1 MSKTEEWSLEVDWK
15 MSTGFDYNQVT
26 ANLYQQMQE
35 GGKDKTKTQRT
46 EMGVGSDNIFTRE
59 YLFVLFAGQPNKQT
73 NRNI

>member
-1 MSKTEEWSLEVDWK
+1 

-59 YLFVLFAGQPNKQT
+59 YLFVLFAGQPSKQT

>member
-1 MSKTEEWSLEVDWK
+1 
-15 MSTGFDYNQVT
+15 MSTGFAYNQVT

-59 YLFVLFAGQPNKQT
+59 YFFVLFAGQPNRLT
-73 NRNI
+73 EISEG

>member
-1 MSKTEEWSLEVDWK
+1 

-26 ANLYQQMQE
+26 ANGYQQMQE
-35 GGKDKTKTQRT
+35 GGKDKTKAQRT

>member
-1 MSKTEEWSLEVDWK
+1 

-73 NRNI
+73 NRNT